1 MWGRARWNFYS
12 ARALPNLSVCT
23 AHSSILSPELLVT
36 IATHWLTV
44 SITASEVVPI
54 FIRRPFMLSD
64 YWRTA
69 ALTVSLTYHQSIVL
83 ASSRKNT
90 FSLPAASCC
99 QTFPL
104 LTQSKLVLPLHCVS
118 WPITSVRMPC
128 RRHSS
133 KDMKTHDI
141 HFTRWSKFGSIPRK
155 GLWNTTVLKHR
166 LRTNS
171 PTTPS

>member
-1 MWGRARWNFYS
+1 MTFPLLLTKSVYKRERKTNTSTAASQSKKKKKKKLNTMWGRARWNFYA

-69 ALTVSLTYHQSIVL
+69 ALTISYVL
-83 ASSRKNT
+83 
-90 FSLPAASCC
+90 
-99 QTFPL
+99 
-104 LTQSKLVLPLHCVS
+104 SK
-118 WPITSVRMPC
+118 
-128 RRHSS
+128 HSS
-133 KDMKTHDI
+133 CIFQEKHLLFASGFMLPNISSLNSEQVGPASPLRLMTHYVSEDAMPQA
-141 HFTRWSKFGSIPRK
+141 F
-155 GLWNTTVLKHR
+155 
-166 LRTNS
+166 
-171 PTTPS
+171 